1 MWGDSIQRCRGFEE
15 PERQWMQMMRC
26 ATSDG
31 QEERRLDGTT
41 VVLRDIYERARTYV
55 NGVIEPK

>member
-1 MWGDSIQRCRGFEE
+1 
-15 PERQWMQMMRC
+15 MQMMRC